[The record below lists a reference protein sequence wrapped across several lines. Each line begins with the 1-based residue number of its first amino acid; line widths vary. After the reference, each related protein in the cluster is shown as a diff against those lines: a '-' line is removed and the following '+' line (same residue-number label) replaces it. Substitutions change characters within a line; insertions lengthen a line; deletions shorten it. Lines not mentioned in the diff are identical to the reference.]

1 MRKKWIFIGAAFAL
15 AMTLTGCRDNAAASI
30 PQQSSQEQTKEQTQM
45 IPMEEAQEA
54 ALKAADIVAADADI
68 SATTLSEVAGVAC
81 YKVEFTSGE
90 YAYAYTIN
98 AETGAVMEM
107 SSQEQN
113 AQASGT
119 QTETADPAAP
129 APAQNATGTGTVDE
143 AAAQKIA
150 LEHAGVKAADATIT
164 KSKLDYE
171 DGRQVYDIEWYAG
184 GAKYDYEIATD
195 TGEIISSAYEEK
207 TMGADSKNV
216 TVSEADAKKTAL
228 DRVSGA
234 TDKDLYEWK
243 LDYEDGHRIK
253 GGQTSAVNWIH
264 SILKKQRVL
273 AEDWQLSQC
282 LFGEHLLKTH
292 PDKVVVLVESE
303 KSAVIGSA
311 IFPDYVWLATG
322 GKSQMREEKLRVL
335 SGRTV
340 LLFPDADAY
349 AEWKQRAES
358 MYFCKVVVSDI
369 IERNATP
376 KQKEAHIDIA
386 DWIIF
391 QIREGKVMSTANHLV
406 EAERILQRMIEKN
419 PVLQKLID
427 DLDLVLV
434 GASPIGNDDEKPP

>member
-1 MRKKWIFIGAAFAL
+1 MGGAIYGIASVTIFVRFLQIYPVHKNFTCNLAGYRLHFTHSNLIGRIRKSMRKKWIFTGAAFAL

-30 PQQSSQEQTKEQTQM
+30 PQQSSQEQTQM
-45 IPMEEAQEA
+45 IPMEEAQEE

-234 TDKDLYEWK
+234 TDKNLYEWK
-243 LDYEDGHRIK
+243 LDYDDGRPEYEGKIIY
-253 GGQTSAVNWIH
+253 GGTEYEFTIDA
-264 SILKKQRVL
+264 
-273 AEDWQLSQC
+273 
-282 LFGEHLLKTH
+282 
-292 PDKVVVLVESE
+292 
-303 KSAVIGSA
+303 
-311 IFPDYVWLATG
+311 ATG
-322 GKSQMREEKLRVL
+322 SVTEWDAEKVR
-335 SGRTV
+335 
-340 LLFPDADAY
+340 
-349 AEWKQRAES
+349 
-358 MYFCKVVVSDI
+358 
-369 IERNATP
+369 
-376 KQKEAHIDIA
+376 
-386 DWIIF
+386 
-391 QIREGKVMSTANHLV
+391 
-406 EAERILQRMIEKN
+406 
-419 PVLQKLID
+419 
-427 DLDLVLV
+427 
-434 GASPIGNDDEKPP
+434 

>member
-1 MRKKWIFIGAAFAL
+1 MRKKWIFTGAAFAL

-30 PQQSSQEQTKEQTQM
+30 PQQSSQEQTQM

-54 ALKAADIVAADADI
+54 ALKAADIEAADADI

-98 AETGAVMEM
+98 AQTGAVMEM

-113 AQASGT
+113 APASGT
-119 QTETADPAAP
+119 QTETADSTVPATAQTSGSASAQAQTSAA
-129 APAQNATGTGTVDE
+129 APAQNATGAGTVDE

-184 GAKYDYEIATD
+184 GAKYDYEIAAD

-243 LDYEDGHRIK
+243 LDYDDGRPEYEGKIIY
-253 GGQTSAVNWIH
+253 GGTEYEFTIDA
-264 SILKKQRVL
+264 
-273 AEDWQLSQC
+273 
-282 LFGEHLLKTH
+282 
-292 PDKVVVLVESE
+292 
-303 KSAVIGSA
+303 
-311 IFPDYVWLATG
+311 ATG
-322 GKSQMREEKLRVL
+322 SVIEWDAEKVR
-335 SGRTV
+335 
-340 LLFPDADAY
+340 
-349 AEWKQRAES
+349 
-358 MYFCKVVVSDI
+358 
-369 IERNATP
+369 
-376 KQKEAHIDIA
+376 
-386 DWIIF
+386 
-391 QIREGKVMSTANHLV
+391 
-406 EAERILQRMIEKN
+406 
-419 PVLQKLID
+419 
-427 DLDLVLV
+427 
-434 GASPIGNDDEKPP
+434 

>member
-1 MRKKWIFIGAAFAL
+1 MRKKWIFTGAAFAL

-45 IPMEEAQEA
+45 IPMEGAQEA
-54 ALKAADIVAADADI
+54 ALKAADIEAADADI

-113 AQASGT
+113 AQTSGT
-119 QTETADPAAP
+119 QTETADPAASAP
-129 APAQNATGTGTVDE
+129 AQTSGSASAQAQTSAAAPAQNATGTGTVDE

-184 GAKYDYEIATD
+184 GAKYDYEIAAD

-207 TMGADSKNV
+207 TMGADSRNV

-234 TDKDLYEWK
+234 TDKNLYEWK
-243 LDYEDGHRIK
+243 LDYEDGHPEYEGKIIY
-253 GGQTSAVNWIH
+253 GGTEYEFTIDA
-264 SILKKQRVL
+264 
-273 AEDWQLSQC
+273 
-282 LFGEHLLKTH
+282 
-292 PDKVVVLVESE
+292 
-303 KSAVIGSA
+303 
-311 IFPDYVWLATG
+311 ATG
-322 GKSQMREEKLRVL
+322 SVMEWDAEKVR
-335 SGRTV
+335 
-340 LLFPDADAY
+340 
-349 AEWKQRAES
+349 
-358 MYFCKVVVSDI
+358 
-369 IERNATP
+369 
-376 KQKEAHIDIA
+376 
-386 DWIIF
+386 
-391 QIREGKVMSTANHLV
+391 
-406 EAERILQRMIEKN
+406 
-419 PVLQKLID
+419 
-427 DLDLVLV
+427 
-434 GASPIGNDDEKPP
+434 

>member
-30 PQQSSQEQTKEQTQM
+30 PQQSSQEQTQM

-54 ALKAADIVAADADI
+54 ALKAADIEAADADI

-113 AQASGT
+113 AQTSGT
-119 QTETADPAAP
+119 QTETADPAASAP
-129 APAQNATGTGTVDE
+129 AQTSGSASAQAQTSAAAPAQNATGTGTVDE

-243 LDYEDGHRIK
+243 LDYDDGRPEYEGKIIY
-253 GGQTSAVNWIH
+253 GGTEYEFTIDA
-264 SILKKQRVL
+264 
-273 AEDWQLSQC
+273 
-282 LFGEHLLKTH
+282 
-292 PDKVVVLVESE
+292 
-303 KSAVIGSA
+303 
-311 IFPDYVWLATG
+311 ATG
-322 GKSQMREEKLRVL
+322 SVMEWDAEKVR
-335 SGRTV
+335 
-340 LLFPDADAY
+340 
-349 AEWKQRAES
+349 
-358 MYFCKVVVSDI
+358 
-369 IERNATP
+369 
-376 KQKEAHIDIA
+376 
-386 DWIIF
+386 
-391 QIREGKVMSTANHLV
+391 
-406 EAERILQRMIEKN
+406 
-419 PVLQKLID
+419 
-427 DLDLVLV
+427 
-434 GASPIGNDDEKPP
+434 

>member
-1 MRKKWIFIGAAFAL
+1 MGCLLLYKMETIRESVKRGMGGAIYGIASVTIFVRFLQIYPVHKNFTCNLAGYRLHFTHSNLIGRIRKSMRKKWIFTGVAFAL

-54 ALKAADIVAADADI
+54 ALKAADIEAADADI

-119 QTETADPAAP
+119 QTEVADSAAP
-129 APAQNATGTGTVDE
+129 APAQTSAAAPAQNATGTGTVDE

-184 GAKYDYEIATD
+184 GAKYDYEIAAD

-207 TMGADSKNV
+207 TMGADSRNV

-234 TDKDLYEWK
+234 TDKNLYEWK
-243 LDYEDGHRIK
+243 LDYEDGHP
-253 GGQTSAVNWIH
+253 
-264 SILKKQRVL
+264 
-273 AEDWQLSQC
+273 E
-282 LFGEHLLKTH
+282 
-292 PDKVVVLVESE
+292 
-303 KSAVIGSA
+303 
-311 IFPDYVWLATG
+311 Y
-322 GKSQMREEKLRVL
+322 
-335 SGRTV
+335 
-340 LLFPDADAY
+340 
-349 AEWKQRAES
+349 
-358 MYFCKVVVSDI
+358 
-369 IERNATP
+369 
-376 KQKEAHIDIA
+376 
-386 DWIIF
+386 
-391 QIREGKVMSTANHLV
+391 EGKIIYGGTEYEFTIDASTGSVM
-406 EAERILQRMIEKN
+406 EWDAEKVR
-419 PVLQKLID
+419 
-427 DLDLVLV
+427 
-434 GASPIGNDDEKPP
+434 

>member
-15 AMTLTGCRDNAAASI
+15 AMTLTGYRYNAAASI
-30 PQQSSQEQTKEQTQM
+30 PQQSSQEQTQM

-54 ALKAADIVAADADI
+54 ALKAADIEAADADI
-68 SATTLSEVAGVAC
+68 SAMTLSEVAGVAC

-98 AETGAVMEM
+98 AQTGVVMEM

-119 QTETADPAAP
+119 QTETADPAASAP
-129 APAQNATGTGTVDE
+129 AQTSGSASAQAQTSAAAPAQNATGTGTVDE

-184 GAKYDYEIATD
+184 GAKYDYEIAAD

-207 TMGADSKNV
+207 TMGADSRNV

-243 LDYEDGHRIK
+243 LDYDDGRPEYEGKIIY
-253 GGQTSAVNWIH
+253 GGTEYEFTIDA
-264 SILKKQRVL
+264 
-273 AEDWQLSQC
+273 
-282 LFGEHLLKTH
+282 
-292 PDKVVVLVESE
+292 
-303 KSAVIGSA
+303 
-311 IFPDYVWLATG
+311 ATG
-322 GKSQMREEKLRVL
+322 SVMEWDAEKVR
-335 SGRTV
+335 
-340 LLFPDADAY
+340 
-349 AEWKQRAES
+349 
-358 MYFCKVVVSDI
+358 
-369 IERNATP
+369 
-376 KQKEAHIDIA
+376 
-386 DWIIF
+386 
-391 QIREGKVMSTANHLV
+391 
-406 EAERILQRMIEKN
+406 
-419 PVLQKLID
+419 
-427 DLDLVLV
+427 
-434 GASPIGNDDEKPP
+434 

>member
-1 MRKKWIFIGAAFAL
+1 MKQKWIFTGAAFAL

-30 PQQSSQEQTKEQTQM
+30 SQPSSQEQTKDQTQM

-54 ALKAADIVAADADI
+54 ALKAADIEAADADI

-107 SSQEQN
+107 SSQEQS

-119 QTETADPAAP
+119 ETADSAAP
-129 APAQNATGTGTVDE
+129 ATAQTAAPATAQNETGTGTVDE

-150 LEHAGVKAADATIT
+150 LEHAGVKETDATIT

-195 TGEIISSAYEEK
+195 NGEIISSAYEEK

-243 LDYEDGHRIK
+243 LDYDDGRP
-253 GGQTSAVNWIH
+253 
-264 SILKKQRVL
+264 
-273 AEDWQLSQC
+273 E
-282 LFGEHLLKTH
+282 
-292 PDKVVVLVESE
+292 
-303 KSAVIGSA
+303 
-311 IFPDYVWLATG
+311 Y
-322 GKSQMREEKLRVL
+322 
-335 SGRTV
+335 
-340 LLFPDADAY
+340 
-349 AEWKQRAES
+349 
-358 MYFCKVVVSDI
+358 
-369 IERNATP
+369 
-376 KQKEAHIDIA
+376 
-386 DWIIF
+386 
-391 QIREGKVMSTANHLV
+391 EGKIIYGGTEYEFTIDASTGSVM
-406 EAERILQRMIEKN
+406 EWDAEKVR
-419 PVLQKLID
+419 
-427 DLDLVLV
+427 
-434 GASPIGNDDEKPP
+434 

>member
-1 MRKKWIFIGAAFAL
+1 MGCLLLYKMETIRESVKRGMGGAIYGIASVTIFVRFLQVYPVHKNFTCNLAGYRLHFTHSNLIGRIRKSMRKKWIFTGAAFAL

-30 PQQSSQEQTKEQTQM
+30 PQQSSQEQTQM

-243 LDYEDGHRIK
+243 LDYDDGRPEYEGKIIY
-253 GGQTSAVNWIH
+253 GGTEYEFTIDA
-264 SILKKQRVL
+264 
-273 AEDWQLSQC
+273 
-282 LFGEHLLKTH
+282 
-292 PDKVVVLVESE
+292 
-303 KSAVIGSA
+303 
-311 IFPDYVWLATG
+311 ATG
-322 GKSQMREEKLRVL
+322 SVMEWDAEKVR
-335 SGRTV
+335 
-340 LLFPDADAY
+340 
-349 AEWKQRAES
+349 
-358 MYFCKVVVSDI
+358 
-369 IERNATP
+369 
-376 KQKEAHIDIA
+376 
-386 DWIIF
+386 
-391 QIREGKVMSTANHLV
+391 
-406 EAERILQRMIEKN
+406 
-419 PVLQKLID
+419 
-427 DLDLVLV
+427 
-434 GASPIGNDDEKPP
+434 

>member
-1 MRKKWIFIGAAFAL
+1 MGGAIYGIASVTILVRFLQIYPVYKNFTCNLAGYRLHFTHSNLIGRIRKNMRKKWIFTGAAFAL

-30 PQQSSQEQTKEQTQM
+30 PQQSSQEQTQM

-119 QTETADPAAP
+119 QTETTDPAAP

-207 TMGADSKNV
+207 TMGADSRSV

-243 LDYEDGHRIK
+243 LDYDDGRPEYEGKIIY
-253 GGQTSAVNWIH
+253 GGTEYEFTIDA
-264 SILKKQRVL
+264 
-273 AEDWQLSQC
+273 
-282 LFGEHLLKTH
+282 
-292 PDKVVVLVESE
+292 
-303 KSAVIGSA
+303 
-311 IFPDYVWLATG
+311 ATG
-322 GKSQMREEKLRVL
+322 SVMEWDAEKVR
-335 SGRTV
+335 
-340 LLFPDADAY
+340 
-349 AEWKQRAES
+349 
-358 MYFCKVVVSDI
+358 
-369 IERNATP
+369 
-376 KQKEAHIDIA
+376 
-386 DWIIF
+386 
-391 QIREGKVMSTANHLV
+391 
-406 EAERILQRMIEKN
+406 
-419 PVLQKLID
+419 
-427 DLDLVLV
+427 
-434 GASPIGNDDEKPP
+434 

>member
-1 MRKKWIFIGAAFAL
+1 MGGAIYGIASVTIFVRFLQTYPVHKNFTCNLAVYRLHFTHSNLIGRIRKSMRKKWIFTGVAFAL

-30 PQQSSQEQTKEQTQM
+30 PQQSSQEQTKEQTKEQTQM

-90 YAYAYTIN
+90 YAYSYTIN
-98 AETGAVMEM
+98 AQTGAVMEM

-113 AQASGT
+113 AQTSGT

-207 TMGADSKNV
+207 TMGADSRNV

-243 LDYEDGHRIK
+243 LDYDDGRPEYEGKIIY
-253 GGQTSAVNWIH
+253 GGTEYEFTIDA
-264 SILKKQRVL
+264 
-273 AEDWQLSQC
+273 
-282 LFGEHLLKTH
+282 
-292 PDKVVVLVESE
+292 
-303 KSAVIGSA
+303 
-311 IFPDYVWLATG
+311 ATG
-322 GKSQMREEKLRVL
+322 SVMEWDAEKVR
-335 SGRTV
+335 
-340 LLFPDADAY
+340 
-349 AEWKQRAES
+349 
-358 MYFCKVVVSDI
+358 
-369 IERNATP
+369 
-376 KQKEAHIDIA
+376 
-386 DWIIF
+386 
-391 QIREGKVMSTANHLV
+391 
-406 EAERILQRMIEKN
+406 
-419 PVLQKLID
+419 
-427 DLDLVLV
+427 
-434 GASPIGNDDEKPP
+434 

>member
-1 MRKKWIFIGAAFAL
+1 MGCLLLYKMETIRESVKRGMGGAIYGIASVTIFVRFLQIYPVHKNFTCNLAGYRLHFTHSNLIGRIRKSMRKKWIFTGVAFAL

-54 ALKAADIVAADADI
+54 ALKAADIEAADADI

-119 QTETADPAAP
+119 QTEVADSAAP
-129 APAQNATGTGTVDE
+129 APAQTSAAAPAQNATGTGTVDE

-171 DGRQVYDIEWYAG
+171 DGRQVYDIEWYVG
-184 GAKYDYEIATD
+184 GAKYDYEIAAD

-207 TMGADSKNV
+207 TMGADSRNV

-234 TDKDLYEWK
+234 TDKNLYEWK
-243 LDYEDGHRIK
+243 LDYEDGHP
-253 GGQTSAVNWIH
+253 
-264 SILKKQRVL
+264 
-273 AEDWQLSQC
+273 E
-282 LFGEHLLKTH
+282 
-292 PDKVVVLVESE
+292 
-303 KSAVIGSA
+303 
-311 IFPDYVWLATG
+311 Y
-322 GKSQMREEKLRVL
+322 
-335 SGRTV
+335 
-340 LLFPDADAY
+340 
-349 AEWKQRAES
+349 
-358 MYFCKVVVSDI
+358 
-369 IERNATP
+369 
-376 KQKEAHIDIA
+376 
-386 DWIIF
+386 
-391 QIREGKVMSTANHLV
+391 EGKIIYGGTEYEFTIDASTGSVM
-406 EAERILQRMIEKN
+406 EWDAEKVR
-419 PVLQKLID
+419 
-427 DLDLVLV
+427 
-434 GASPIGNDDEKPP
+434 

>member
-1 MRKKWIFIGAAFAL
+1 MRKKWIYTGAAFAL
-15 AMTLTGCRDNAAASI
+15 AMTLTGCRDNAADSI
-30 PQQSSQEQTKEQTQM
+30 PQQSSQEQTLM

-54 ALKAADIVAADADI
+54 ALKAADIEAADADI
-68 SATTLSEVAGVAC
+68 SATTLSEVAGVVC

-119 QTETADPAAP
+119 QTEVADATVPTMAQTSAQAQTSAA
-129 APAQNATGTGTVDE
+129 APAQNATDIGIVDE

-184 GAKYDYEIATD
+184 GAKYDYEIAAD

-234 TDKDLYEWK
+234 TDKDIYEWK
-243 LDYEDGHRIK
+243 LDYDDGRPEYEGKIIY
-253 GGQTSAVNWIH
+253 GGTEYEFTIDA
-264 SILKKQRVL
+264 
-273 AEDWQLSQC
+273 
-282 LFGEHLLKTH
+282 
-292 PDKVVVLVESE
+292 
-303 KSAVIGSA
+303 
-311 IFPDYVWLATG
+311 ATG
-322 GKSQMREEKLRVL
+322 SVMEWDAEKVR
-335 SGRTV
+335 
-340 LLFPDADAY
+340 
-349 AEWKQRAES
+349 
-358 MYFCKVVVSDI
+358 
-369 IERNATP
+369 
-376 KQKEAHIDIA
+376 
-386 DWIIF
+386 
-391 QIREGKVMSTANHLV
+391 
-406 EAERILQRMIEKN
+406 
-419 PVLQKLID
+419 
-427 DLDLVLV
+427 
-434 GASPIGNDDEKPP
+434 